1 MGTGQT
7 YQQLAI
13 ARLRAVE
20 HGRWT
25 MEAATSGVSAVID
38 PHGKILAQTG
48 EYQARYLDMEVRRN
62 TAITLADR
70 VGAWPEYAFALLGL
84 LAAIGL
90 GGAATTWRRTR
101 ALIPGFRTPA
111 DTLPD
116 APDGA
121 VAAGG
126 SSDLSSMAT
135 DVDLEPIQTAAKG
148 RAR

>member
-1 MGTGQT
+1 
-7 YQQLAI
+7 
-13 ARLRAVE
+13 
-20 HGRWT
+20 
-25 MEAATSGVSAVID
+25 VSAVID

-70 VGAWPEYAFALLGL
+70 VGAWPEYAFALVGL

-90 GGAATTWRRTR
+90 GGAVTTWRRTR

-116 APDGA
+116 APEGA
-121 VAAGG
+121 MVLGG
-126 SSDLSSMAT
+126 SADVRLTQTGQVAQTNQPAGADQPGQTGDSAQADADLQ
-135 DVDLEPIQTAAKG
+135 PIQTAAKG